1 MWWLI
6 CSAQRVPD
14 MELPLTHPKRAFMH
28 RLIEMEI
35 RLAYHDRIMESLPPA
50 MQLVED
56 MHAPALQP
64 PDPLFPFE
72 SEGQY
77 PWLRRRADADAVR
90 QTTSTMRS
98 PPNSWA

>member
-1 MWWLI
+1 MTLAGSGRNGEYPSP
-6 CSAQRVPD
+6 CVTVKPVADLYHSDRVPD

-64 PDPLFPFE
+64 PDPLFPYE
-72 SEGQY
+72 SEG
-77 PWLRRRADADAVR
+77 
-90 QTTSTMRS
+90 
-98 PPNSWA
+98 

>member
-1 MWWLI
+1 MLFGGRER
-6 CSAQRVPD
+6 CLSLTYNTSDRVPD

-56 MHAPALQP
+56 MYAPALQP
-64 PDPLFPFE
+64 PDPLFPYE
-72 SEGQY
+72 SEGE
-77 PWLRRRADADAVR
+77 
-90 QTTSTMRS
+90 
-98 PPNSWA
+98 

>member
-1 MWWLI
+1 
-6 CSAQRVPD
+6 

-50 MQLVED
+50 MQLIED

-64 PDPLFPFE
+64 TDPLFPYENKGE
-72 SEGQY
+72 SRWRIRSNGSLIY
-77 PWLRRRADADAVR
+77 PVMPYRSRALHHRGRTDGHDE
-90 QTTSTMRS
+90 
-98 PPNSWA
+98 